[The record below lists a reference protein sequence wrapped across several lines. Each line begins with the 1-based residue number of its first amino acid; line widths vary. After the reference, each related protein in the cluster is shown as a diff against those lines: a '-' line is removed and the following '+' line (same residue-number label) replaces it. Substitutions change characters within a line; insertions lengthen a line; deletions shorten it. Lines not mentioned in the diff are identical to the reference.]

1 MELARSI
8 LGVGGQ
14 HDGYSKGAPLGECLC
29 ISGPIGLIILSR
41 FEKVWLVIY
50 VDGVLAFVSDSI

>member
-14 HDGYSKGAPLGECLC
+14 HDGYSKGAP
-29 ISGPIGLIILSR
+29 IGKSKMFSEHNVNTRPLPYFYLIAA
-41 FEKVWLVIY
+41 VV
-50 VDGVLAFVSDSI
+50 